1 MKNGAT
7 TEYDGIEKITDQH
20 FRDFQLEKEINDLF
34 KYIEKKYFKGRD
46 YCDSKMND
54 WGDAFINEFETFCQ
68 TKKEYKFFLF
78 LRLIP
83 NTIQNSFGRQGCV
96 VKSKF
101 GIMELEKKFPTFRL
115 TLKVIYVKIE
125 QLKPIINDNIPIED
139 DIRKIIANII
149 DERKYI
155 NEDINDYIEYI
166 RKDVF
171 NILRKIYPM
180 KCFNF
185 FFNLS
190 KFPQIINVSS
200 KIVNCIKGDYL
211 IGLNHH
217 STDIACNIHCFI
229 YTLKY

>member
-1 MKNGAT
+1 MIYLIVLK
-7 TEYDGIEKITDQH
+7 
-20 FRDFQLEKEINDLF
+20 
-34 KYIEKKYFKGRD
+34 KKYFKGRD
-46 YCDSKMND
+46 YSESKMND
-54 WGDAFINEFETFCQ
+54 WGDAFINEFETLCQ
-68 TKKEYKFFLF
+68 TKKEYKFFFL

-83 NTIQNSFGRQGCV
+83 NKIKNSFGKYGYIV
-96 VKSKF
+96 ISKY

-115 TLKVIYVKIE
+115 TLKVIYVIIE
-125 QLKPIINDNIPIED
+125 KLKPIINDNSIED
-139 DIRKIIANII
+139 EIRKIIANII

-155 NEDINDYIEYI
+155 NEDINDYIKYI
-166 RKDVF
+166 RNDVF

-180 KCFNF
+180 KCFSF
-185 FFNLS
+185 YFNLS
-190 KFPQIINVSS
+190 NFPQIINISS

>member
-1 MKNGAT
+1 MIKNGAAA
-7 TEYDGIEKITDQH
+7 EYDGIEKITDQH

-34 KYIEKKYFKGRD
+34 NSLEKKYFKGRD

-54 WGDAFINEFETFCQ
+54 WGDAFINEFETLCQ

-83 NTIQNSFGRQGCV
+83 NKIKNSFGMNGYIDQ
-96 VKSKF
+96 SKF
-101 GIMELEKKFPTFRL
+101 GVMNLEKKFPTFRL
-115 TLKVIYVKIE
+115 TFKVIYVIIE
-125 QLKPIINDNIPIED
+125 KLKPIINDNSIED
-139 DIRKIIANII
+139 EIRKIIANII

-155 NEDINDYIEYI
+155 NEDINDYIKYI
-166 RKDVF
+166 RNDVF

-180 KCFNF
+180 KCFSF
-185 FFNLS
+185 YFNLS
-190 KFPQIINVSS
+190 NFPQIINISS

-229 YTLKY
+229 YTIKY

>member
-1 MKNGAT
+1 MKNGAAAD
-7 TEYDGIEKITDQH
+7 YDGIEKIPDQH
-20 FRDFQLEKEINDLF
+20 ICDFQLEKEINDLF
-34 KYIEKKYFKGRD
+34 NCLEKKYFKGRD
-46 YCDSKMND
+46 YSESKMND
-54 WGDAFINEFETFCQ
+54 WGDAFINEFETLCQ

-83 NTIQNSFGRQGCV
+83 NKIKNSFGKYGYIV
-96 VKSKF
+96 ISKY

-185 FFNLS
+185 FFIKISSNNKCIFKDS
-190 KFPQIINVSS
+190 KLHKRGLFNRIKSS
-200 KIVNCIKGDYL
+200 FYRYCM
-211 IGLNHH
+211 
-217 STDIACNIHCFI
+217 
-229 YTLKY
+229 